1 MDPRSSKPC
10 IGWRAAIAHGRA
22 LLPSLRPGRL
32 DATVAEERGKE
43 RLKRVF
49 WTALSSGLAKGVNA
63 LSMLVAVPV
72 TLTYLGAER
81 FGLWMT
87 IASLAAFLGFADLGI
102 GNGVLNIISEACG
115 RNDVDTARKCV
126 SSAVAVLAGI
136 ALVLGLLFWLVY
148 PHVAW
153 GRVFNVSSPIAS
165 KEAGP
170 ATAVFVAVMIANLP
184 LSIIP
189 RVQMAYQEGYISG
202 IWQAASNLLG
212 LVGLLAIARLG
223 AGLPLLVLAFM
234 GAPVVG
240 NLLNAVGLLGFQ
252 RPWLVP
258 KRRHVDASV
267 ARRIIWVG
275 SQFVMIQVGNAV
287 IGYADN
293 MVIAHALGP
302 EAVARYAVPAKL
314 FALVP
319 MLLYMALAPLWPAF
333 GEANVRGDAGW
344 ARLTL
349 ARAILAS
356 AGLCAIA
363 SLVFVGFGERILH
376 LWVGPTATYSLALM
390 IGLGVWTTVSSVLAA
405 IALFLN
411 AANVLRLQVACV
423 LLTAVCA
430 TVSKVALARLAGL
443 PAIVW
448 STVGASILFMLL
460 PYSVYLAKR
469 FGRIGRPAPM
479 SAQSVEHVRV

>member
-1 MDPRSSKPC
+1 MR
-10 IGWRAAIAHGRA
+10 RLRA
-22 LLPSLRPGRL
+22 LWSVLKLGRL
-32 DATVAEERGKE
+32 DAAAAEERGKE
-43 RLKRVF
+43 RLRRVF
-49 WTALSSGLAKGVNA
+49 WTALSSSLAKGMNA

-72 TLTYLGAER
+72 TLAYLGAER

-102 GNGVLNIISEACG
+102 GNGVLNIVSEACG
-115 RNDVDTARKCV
+115 RNDTDAAQKCV
-126 SSAVAVLAGI
+126 SNAIAALIVI
-136 ALVLGLLFWLVY
+136 ALVLGFLFWLAY

-153 GRVFNVSSPIAS
+153 ARAFNVSSPMAM

-170 ATAVFVAVMIANLP
+170 AMAMFFAVMIANLP

-223 AGLPLLVLAFM
+223 VGLPLLVLAFT

-258 KRRHVDASV
+258 KRRHLDASV

-275 SQFVMIQVGNAV
+275 SQFVMIQVGNAA
-287 IGYADN
+287 IGYTDN
-293 MVIAHALGP
+293 LVIAHSLGP
-302 EAVARYAVPAKL
+302 EAVALYAVPAKL
-314 FALVP
+314 FAVAP

-333 GEANVRGDAGW
+333 GEANVRGDHRW
-344 ARLTL
+344 AKEALT
-349 ARAILAS
+349 RAILAS
-356 AGLCAIA
+356 SGLCAIA
-363 SLVFVGFGERILH
+363 SLVLVGFGERILY
-376 LWVGPTATYSLALM
+376 LWVGPAANFSLLLM
-390 IGLGVWTTVSSVLAA
+390 IGLGVWTTLSSALTAM
-405 IALFLN
+405 ALFLN
-411 AANVLRLQVACV
+411 AANVLRLQVVCV
-423 LLTAVCA
+423 LVTAVVA
-430 TVSKVALARLAGL
+430 TLSKIALARAAGL
-443 PAIVW
+443 PGIVW

-460 PYSVYLAKR
+460 PYSVYLARR
-469 FGRIGRPAPM
+469 FGHIGG
-479 SAQSVEHVRV
+479 SAQAGTQSAEHVRM